1 MCNILDM
8 MEKERNKTI
17 NNETAGLKEWARDD
31 SIGDSSDGPKHDS
44 KDVAR
49 ELAHEVAE
57 EAVRGNTKVTIPLYQ
72 RFKGK
77 QAYGSKTWKVSDKE
91 AKSLK
96 WVIAL
101 FIALCILAISL
112 PLFNLPFGVEFVL
125 FFVVVLLAVG
135 IPWLYFLLIIFRHK
149 KDDPIEMHY
158 YDVDYKD
165 NRLTGES
172 YDRTKEITKEEFFS
186 KSDKT
191 PVQETLAQVAPD
203 SGLHELT
210 STPSE
215 DNNPFEVS
223 E

>member
-8 MEKERNKTI
+8 MEKERSEII
-17 NNETAGLKEWARDD
+17 NSETTGVKEC
-31 SIGDSSDGPKHDS
+31 S

-91 AKSLK
+91 AKSFK

-135 IPWLYFLLIIFRHK
+135 IPWAYVLYIISKHK
-149 KDDPIEMHY
+149 KEDPIEMHY

-172 YDRTKEITKEEFFS
+172 YDQTNEITKEEFFG

-191 PVQETLAQVAPD
+191 QVQETLAQVAPD

-215 DNNPFEVS
+215 ENNPFEVS